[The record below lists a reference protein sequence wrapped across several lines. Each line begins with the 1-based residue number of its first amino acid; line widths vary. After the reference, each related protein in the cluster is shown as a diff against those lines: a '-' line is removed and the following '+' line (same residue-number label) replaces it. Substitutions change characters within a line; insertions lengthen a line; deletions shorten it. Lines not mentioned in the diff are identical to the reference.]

1 MTLLDAI
8 PARHSVRAY
17 TDRPIPPEAAEQLRA
32 ELQAGNQ
39 AGGLHMQLVTDDP
52 AAFDGLLAH
61 YGKFRGVRHYIA
73 LIGPKT
79 PDLEEKLGYYGE
91 RAALLAQTL
100 GLNTC
105 WVALTFRKGSVRS
118 RCQIGPGEKLV
129 CVLALGY
136 GETQGVP
143 HKSKDPEAVSAGE
156 GPRPDWFTR
165 GLEAA
170 LLAPTAMN
178 QQKFRLTWR
187 GTQVKAVST
196 GGFYSNVDLGI
207 VKCHFELGAGT
218 DSFTWA

>member
-52 AAFDGLLAH
+52 AAFEGLLAH

-91 RAALLAQTL
+91 RAALLA
-100 GLNTC
+100 
-105 WVALTFRKGSVRS
+105 
-118 RCQIGPGEKLV
+118 
-129 CVLALGY
+129 
-136 GETQGVP
+136 
-143 HKSKDPEAVSAGE
+143 
-156 GPRPDWFTR
+156 
-165 GLEAA
+165 
-170 LLAPTAMN
+170 PTAMN
-178 QQKFRLTWR
+178 QQKFRLTWS

-218 DSFTWA
+218 DSLSLIHI

>member
-1 MTLLDAI
+1 MTLLEAI

-17 TDRPIPPEAAEQLRA
+17 TGRSIPPEAAEQLRA

-91 RAALLAQTL
+91 RAALLA
-100 GLNTC
+100 
-105 WVALTFRKGSVRS
+105 
-118 RCQIGPGEKLV
+118 
-129 CVLALGY
+129 
-136 GETQGVP
+136 
-143 HKSKDPEAVSAGE
+143 
-156 GPRPDWFTR
+156 
-165 GLEAA
+165 
-170 LLAPTAMN
+170 PTAMN
-178 QQKFRLTWR
+178 QQKFRLTWS

-207 VKCHFELGAGT
+207 VKCHFELGAGA

>member
-52 AAFDGLLAH
+52 AAFEGLLAH

-91 RAALLAQTL
+91 R
-100 GLNTC
+100 
-105 WVALTFRKGSVRS
+105 
-118 RCQIGPGEKLV
+118 
-129 CVLALGY
+129 
-136 GETQGVP
+136 
-143 HKSKDPEAVSAGE
+143 
-156 GPRPDWFTR
+156 
-165 GLEAA
+165 AA

-207 VKCHFELGAGT
+207 VKCHFEMGAGKEN
-218 DSFTWA
+218 FTWAS

>member
-1 MTLLDAI
+1 MTLLEAI

-17 TDRPIPPEAAEQLRA
+17 TGRSIPPEAAEQLRA

-118 RCQIGPGEKLV
+118 RCQIGPGKSWSV
-129 CVLALGY
+129 CWPWAMERPRACPTRARTRRRSAPGR
-136 GETQGVP
+136 VP
-143 HKSKDPEAVSAGE
+143 VRTGLPG
-156 GPRPDWFTR
+156 GWRPPCWLPRP
-165 GLEAA
+165 
-170 LLAPTAMN
+170 
-178 QQKFRLTWR
+178 
-187 GTQVKAVST
+187 
-196 GGFYSNVDLGI
+196 
-207 VKCHFELGAGT
+207 
-218 DSFTWA
+218 

>member
-39 AGGLHMQLVTDDP
+39 AGGLHMHLVTDDP
-52 AAFDGLLAH
+52 AAFEGLLAH

-91 RAALLAQTL
+91 RAALLA
-100 GLNTC
+100 
-105 WVALTFRKGSVRS
+105 
-118 RCQIGPGEKLV
+118 
-129 CVLALGY
+129 
-136 GETQGVP
+136 
-143 HKSKDPEAVSAGE
+143 
-156 GPRPDWFTR
+156 
-165 GLEAA
+165 
-170 LLAPTAMN
+170 PTAMN
-178 QQKFRLTWR
+178 QQKFRLTWS

>member
-52 AAFDGLLAH
+52 AAFEGLLAH

-91 RAALLAQTL
+91 R
-100 GLNTC
+100 
-105 WVALTFRKGSVRS
+105 
-118 RCQIGPGEKLV
+118 
-129 CVLALGY
+129 
-136 GETQGVP
+136 
-143 HKSKDPEAVSAGE
+143 
-156 GPRPDWFTR
+156 
-165 GLEAA
+165 AA

-207 VKCHFELGAGT
+207 VKCHFELGAGA

>member
-52 AAFDGLLAH
+52 AAFEGLLAH

-91 RAALLAQTL
+91 RAALLTQTL

-118 RCQIGPGEKLV
+118 RCQTVKVGSVQIRISG
-129 CVLALGY
+129 
-136 GETQGVP
+136 
-143 HKSKDPEAVSAGE
+143 
-156 GPRPDWFTR
+156 
-165 GLEAA
+165 
-170 LLAPTAMN
+170 TA
-178 QQKFRLTWR
+178 
-187 GTQVKAVST
+187 
-196 GGFYSNVDLGI
+196 
-207 VKCHFELGAGT
+207 HGAGRLLIGEDVDDVRT
-218 DSFTWA
+218 FDGRSHRRA

>member
-52 AAFDGLLAH
+52 AAFEGLLAH

-91 RAALLAQTL
+91 RAALLA
-100 GLNTC
+100 
-105 WVALTFRKGSVRS
+105 
-118 RCQIGPGEKLV
+118 
-129 CVLALGY
+129 
-136 GETQGVP
+136 
-143 HKSKDPEAVSAGE
+143 
-156 GPRPDWFTR
+156 
-165 GLEAA
+165 
-170 LLAPTAMN
+170 PTAMN
-178 QQKFRLTWR
+178 QQKFRLTWS

>member
-17 TDRPIPPEAAEQLRA
+17 TDRPIPPEAAEQSGPSCRPA
-32 ELQAGNQ
+32 TRP
-39 AGGLHMQLVTDDP
+39 GGLHMQLVTDDP

-136 GETQGVP
+136 GETQG
-143 HKSKDPEAVSAGE
+143 SAPQE
-156 GPRPDWFTR
+156 QGPGGGQRR
-165 GLEAA
+165 GG
-170 LLAPTAMN
+170 PPS
-178 QQKFRLTWR
+178 
-187 GTQVKAVST
+187 GTGSP
-196 GGFYSNVDLGI
+196 
-207 VKCHFELGAGT
+207 GAGGRPAG
-218 DSFTWA
+218 SHGHEPAEIPPHLEGHGR

>member
-52 AAFDGLLAH
+52 AAFEGLLAH

-91 RAALLAQTL
+91 RAALLA
-100 GLNTC
+100 
-105 WVALTFRKGSVRS
+105 
-118 RCQIGPGEKLV
+118 
-129 CVLALGY
+129 
-136 GETQGVP
+136 
-143 HKSKDPEAVSAGE
+143 
-156 GPRPDWFTR
+156 
-165 GLEAA
+165 
-170 LLAPTAMN
+170 PTAMN
-178 QQKFRLTWR
+178 QQKFRLTWS

-207 VKCHFELGAGT
+207 VKCHFELGAGA